1 MNLPKRFQNLVSA
14 MLIALIVCGLPMAS
28 FAQVVLPTFN
38 PPSAVLSWKDNS
50 SNETGFI
57 VERALSTAPTVFVAI
72 GTPTKDSQSFVDST
86 PEAGK
91 TYIYRVCAYNSVGK
105 SGYATAA
112 PFLIEGGPNGDPSG
126 ATVRS
131 GSLQVNAQPKPLP
144 VPGTDSSGRRT
155 RGVAASDK
163 P

>member
-1 MNLPKRFQNLVSA
+1 
-14 MLIALIVCGLPMAS
+14 MLIALILCGLPMAS

-38 PPSAVLSWKDNS
+38 PPTAVLSWKDNS

-57 VERALSTAPTVFVAI
+57 VERAVSTAPTVFVAI
-72 GTPTKDSQSFVDST
+72 GTPSKDAQSFVDSA
-86 PEAGK
+86 PEVGK

-126 ATVRS
+126 ATVR
-131 GSLQVNAQPKPLP
+131 GGALQVNAQPAPLP
-144 VPGTDSSGRRT
+144 VPGGTDSNGRRT
-155 RGVAASDK
+155 RAVAASDK